1 MLCDSILCEYICVI
15 YLHVIRLYWK
25 WHTCIPYAL
34 KHPRTIG
41 VSAWYKSRDD
51 GSEGSLKM
59 YTYRRVAQ
67 TTYIST
73 VGAAQLIYILIG
85 G

>member
-1 MLCDSILCEYICVI
+1 MFI

-41 VSAWYKSRDD
+41 VS
-51 GSEGSLKM
+51 EMSLEKM
-59 YTYRRVAQ
+59 VRRVVYIINYRRVVHKLK
-67 TTYIST
+67 ISIVEAT
-73 VGAAQLIYILIG
+73 QLIFIG